1 MKPKLI
7 ILSDLWGNIDS
18 KWIKFYAKNLVH
30 FEIKLYSCCEIAEI
44 DSQNKTEKEIHNEFI
59 EFGIEKAIENLL
71 KLETDEINVLAFSV
85 GGTIA
90 WKAAL
95 KGFKIASLY
104 AVSSTRLRY
113 ETTVPNCESMLF
125 FGDGDS
131 NKPNTDW
138 FAKTKLP
145 FEIIKNKNHDLYSDG
160 DFIRKLCEMI
170 LINRVL
176 D

>member
-90 WKAAL
+90 WNCEKKGL
-95 KGFKIASLY
+95 KVRNLK
-104 AVSSTRLRY
+104 AVSSTRLRN
-113 ETTVPNCESMLF
+113 EISKPNCNIKLY
-125 FGDGDS
+125 FGENDEY
-131 NKPNTDW
+131 KPKKEW
-138 FAKTKLP
+138 FENQKIEY
-145 FEIIKNKNHDLYSDG
+145 EIIKNAEHNVYENLNFASKICQN
-160 DFIRKLCEMI
+160 
-170 LINRVL
+170 INRNW
-176 D
+176 